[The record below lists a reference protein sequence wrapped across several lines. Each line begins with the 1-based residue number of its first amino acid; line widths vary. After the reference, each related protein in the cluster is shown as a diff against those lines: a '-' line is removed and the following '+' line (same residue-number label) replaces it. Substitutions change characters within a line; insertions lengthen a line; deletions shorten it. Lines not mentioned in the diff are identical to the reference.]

1 MASSSLS
8 ASRGASDGAPFHPF
22 GDDAELNT
30 TALFTMLGI
39 VLGWV
44 VLAGAALLSG
54 RIATF
59 AFMVLTVV
67 ALFLYVP
74 WVRLRASGIEGS
86 SRPVRFWTNVA
97 MLVVSLAA
105 GLAFA
110 VMLARRMGYL

>member
-1 MASSSLS
+1 M
-8 ASRGASDGAPFHPF
+8 
-22 GDDAELNT
+22 NT

-110 VMLARRMGYL
+110 AMLARRMGYL

>member
-1 MASSSLS
+1 M
-8 ASRGASDGAPFHPF
+8 
-22 GDDAELNT
+22 NT

-39 VLGWV
+39 VFGWA
-44 VLAGAALLSG
+44 VLAGAALFSG

-74 WVRLRASGIEGS
+74 WVRLHASGIEGS
-86 SRPVRFWTNVA
+86 SRPVRFWTNFA

-105 GLAFA
+105 CLAFGI
-110 VMLARRMGYL
+110 MLARRTGYL

>member
-1 MASSSLS
+1 M
-8 ASRGASDGAPFHPF
+8 
-22 GDDAELNT
+22 NT

-44 VLAGAALLSG
+44 VLAGAALLAG

-105 GLAFA
+105 CLAFA
-110 VMLARRMGYL
+110 VMLARRMGFL

>member
-1 MASSSLS
+1 M
-8 ASRGASDGAPFHPF
+8 
-22 GDDAELNT
+22 NT

-44 VLAGAALLSG
+44 VLAGAALLAG

-110 VMLARRMGYL
+110 VMLARRMGFL

>member
-1 MASSSLS
+1 
-8 ASRGASDGAPFHPF
+8 
-22 GDDAELNT
+22 
-30 TALFTMLGI
+30 MLGI

-44 VLAGAALLSG
+44 ALAGAALLAG

-110 VMLARRMGYL
+110 VMLARRMGFL